1 MSLTDVLRHPWLD
14 PSASSSGDGA
24 LLSATTREGIGRCLS
39 DVSEVSEFPEGDLV
53 GANRDASMLSVVPA
67 SDDMPGVYDL
77 NINSPMQSR
86 AHRPLEHRSKVL
98 ARELAAEA
106 ETEAEAQT
114 AADAEPA
121 ASGATPPAVNRTGGY
136 GGKRRRAENT
146 GGDGSPV
153 DVAIWTGR
161 APSRTR
167 RRWTL
172 GRSLVRRSAEGAV
185 RISSKMMARRLR
197 LFGIVEVEVEVAGM
211 ARDACCARG
220 ALALWA
226 VRVADRVVDRSSR
239 MLVKEV
245 Q

>member
-53 GANRDASMLSVVPA
+53 GANRDASMLSVVPS
-67 SDDMPGVYDL
+67 SDDMPCVYDL
-77 NINSPMQSR
+77 NINSLLQSR
-86 AHRPLEHRSKVL
+86 ARLPLERRSKVL
-98 ARELAAEA
+98 ARELAAEG
-106 ETEAEAQT
+106 EAEAQT
-114 AADAEPA
+114 SADAEPA

-161 APSRTR
+161 ALTRTR
-167 RRWTL
+167 PRWTL
-172 GRSLVRRSAEGAV
+172 SRSLVRRSAEGAA
-185 RISSKMMARRLR
+185 RIGSRMMARRLR
-197 LFGIVEVEVEVAGM
+197 LFGMVEVAGM
-211 ARDACCARG
+211 ARGRLLCSRG
-220 ALALWA
+220 RWPCGRFAPLIAWCINLCEC
-226 VRVADRVVDRSSR
+226 S
-239 MLVKEV
+239 
-245 Q
+245 